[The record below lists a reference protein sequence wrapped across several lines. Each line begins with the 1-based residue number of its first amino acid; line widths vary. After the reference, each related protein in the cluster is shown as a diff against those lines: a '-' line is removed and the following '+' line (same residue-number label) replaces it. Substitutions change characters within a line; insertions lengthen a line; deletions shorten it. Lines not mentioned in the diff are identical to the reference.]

1 MLKTLRFVSFLF
13 TALALAVAL
22 AHALEL
28 PNKITLSRED
38 YLTVQQ
44 IYRGWALLGIIEIA
58 ALLSTLALTFKV
70 SRDPKV
76 FGLTLSA
83 LFCIAAALAVFFLFT
98 YPANQQTAN
107 WTRLPGNWADLRKQW
122 EYSHAT
128 RAGLFLIALNLQIL
142 TVLRR
147 NE

>member
-44 IYRGWALLGIIEIA
+44 IYRGWALL
-58 ALLSTLALTFKV
+58 
-70 SRDPKV
+70 
-76 FGLTLSA
+76 
-83 LFCIAAALAVFFLFT
+83 CIAAALAVFFLFT